1 MEITPTKSIL
11 RKILVLI
18 TANTSSPFDIF
29 AANICVII
37 MTDTIKIRNISTE
50 KYPKE
55 DVIIKN
61 QNENPAVIA
70 SALNLMGDAFIS
82 NWINKCN

>member
-1 MEITPTKSIL
+1 M
-11 RKILVLI
+11 VLI
-18 TANTSSPFDIF
+18 TANMSNPFDIF
-29 AANICVII
+29 AANVCVII
-37 MTDTIKIRNISTE
+37 ITDTIKIRNISTE

>member
-1 MEITPTKSIL
+1 
-11 RKILVLI
+11 LVLI
-18 TANTSSPFDIF
+18 TANMSNPFDIF

-37 MTDTIKIRNISTE
+37 ITDTIKIRNISTE